1 MNSMCPGCR
10 NRKGIVGQEIAY
22 TPSVG
27 AQSGGDASA
36 YLGASSQRRES
47 APVSRST
54 AYRSK

>member
-1 MNSMCPGCR
+1 MCPGCR

-36 YLGASSQRRES
+36 YLGVSSQRRES